1 MPITMSLLVQNCC
14 GLGNPRTVK
23 KLGDYIQAKDPTVTF
38 LAETQIDDARL
49 DQVLCNF
56 DLEISGQ
63 LQVEIEAVVWF
74 CYGRKRLESQQKTRR
89 NIVLM
94 YLLKIMPHRSGDSQV
109 SMVNQLQLNDMR
121 HGQSSELSMINHTSL
136 GCVWGISMKSQDKK
150 KR

>member
-1 MPITMSLLVQNCC
+1 M
-14 GLGNPRTVK
+14 K
-23 KLGDYIQAKDPTVTF
+23 ELGDYIQAKDPTITF
-38 LAETQIDDARL
+38 LAETWTDDVRL
-49 DQVLCNF
+49 DQVLHNF

-74 CYGRKRLESQQKTRR
+74 CYGRKRLESQWKTRR

-109 SMVNQLQLNDMR
+109 SMVNRLQLNDMR
-121 HGQSSELSMINHTSL
+121 HCQSFELSMINHTSL
-136 GCVWGISMKSQDKK
+136 SCVWGISMKSQDKK